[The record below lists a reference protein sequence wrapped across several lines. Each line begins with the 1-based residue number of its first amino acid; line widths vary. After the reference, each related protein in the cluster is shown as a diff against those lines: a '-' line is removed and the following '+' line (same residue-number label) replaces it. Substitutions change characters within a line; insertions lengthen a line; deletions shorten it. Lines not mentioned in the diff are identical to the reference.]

1 MLAASIQSRRYAL
14 RTIVHLPKHEV
25 GEGEAHERQHRGIV
39 RREGLVPKVVSPDAP
54 VIQAVDAAGLK
65 VAAELEIVS
74 SAHPR
79 HSVSGDVVRVGVA
92 VRIGRPNRCLG
103 DAIDSGSSVV
113 DKIHRR
119 KILAVG
125 ARNSYFAGIKRRGWT
140 VLRSVLVVHIGE
152 GIQECRA

>member
-1 MLAASIQSRRYAL
+1 MVVLILLKRTIAILSPVPPAVEVAPNAPVGGDIEIGPMAVFFMETAIHVPAQAQVKRQATAHLEIVRGEQRHVLAASIQSRRYAL

-74 SAHPR
+74 SAHP
-79 HSVSGDVVRVGVA
+79 
-92 VRIGRPNRCLG
+92 
-103 DAIDSGSSVV
+103 
-113 DKIHRR
+113 
-119 KILAVG
+119 
-125 ARNSYFAGIKRRGWT
+125 
-140 VLRSVLVVHIGE
+140 
-152 GIQECRA
+152 